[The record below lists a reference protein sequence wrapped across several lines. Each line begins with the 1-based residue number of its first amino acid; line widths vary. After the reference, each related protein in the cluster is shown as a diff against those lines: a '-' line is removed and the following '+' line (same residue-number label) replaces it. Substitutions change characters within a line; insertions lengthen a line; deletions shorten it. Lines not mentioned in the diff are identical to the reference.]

1 MSLPKDFLDKMQTL
15 LKEEYEAFINSYEQ
29 EKSLGLRVN
38 TLKTTL
44 DQFETLNTFDLKSI
58 PWVPEGYFYQ
68 QADRPGKHPYHEAGV
83 YYIQEPSAMSVGTFV
98 EAVPGEK
105 VLDLCAA
112 PGGKSTHVASVAA
125 RRIVNHE

>member
-44 DQFETLNTFDLKSI
+44 DQFETLNKFDL
-58 PWVPEGYFYQ
+58 
-68 QADRPGKHPYHEAGV
+68 
-83 YYIQEPSAMSVGTFV
+83 
-98 EAVPGEK
+98 
-105 VLDLCAA
+105 
-112 PGGKSTHVASVAA
+112 
-125 RRIVNHE
+125 NN

>member
-44 DQFETLNTFDLKSI
+44 DQFETLNKFDLKSI

-68 QADRPGKHPYHEAGV
+68 QVFIIFKNRVRCQLGLLLKLYQV
-83 YYIQEPSAMSVGTFV
+83 KKY
-98 EAVPGEK
+98 
-105 VLDLCAA
+105 
-112 PGGKSTHVASVAA
+112 
-125 RRIVNHE
+125 

>member
-44 DQFETLNTFDLKSI
+44 DQFETLNKFKNDLGTTAGTVSVDPLNYASKTMITYKKPGHKNFSC
-58 PWVPEGYFYQ
+58 PYLTSVYSGMML
-68 QADRPGKHPYHEAGV
+68 DRY
-83 YYIQEPSAMSVGTFV
+83 
-98 EAVPGEK
+98 
-105 VLDLCAA
+105 C
-112 PGGKSTHVASVAA
+112 
-125 RRIVNHE
+125 

>member
-44 DQFETLNTFDLKSI
+44 DQFETLNKFDLKSI

-83 YYIQEPSAMSVGTFV
+83 YYIKNRVRCQLGLLLKLL
-98 EAVPGEK
+98 PGEK
-105 VLDLCAA
+105 V
-112 PGGKSTHVASVAA
+112 
-125 RRIVNHE
+125 